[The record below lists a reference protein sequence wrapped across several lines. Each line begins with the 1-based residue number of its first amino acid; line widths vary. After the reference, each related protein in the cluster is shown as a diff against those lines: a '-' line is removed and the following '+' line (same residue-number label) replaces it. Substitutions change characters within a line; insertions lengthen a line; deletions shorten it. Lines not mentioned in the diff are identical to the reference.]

1 MDMTMKNEIKIIL
14 IIYLILFI
22 MLPIICLA
30 QNEIIEIET
39 VIDSI
44 EISQPVKDSLEIP
57 ADSLAVIEVSADSI
71 YIPAEEIPDT
81 TGISLK
87 ELKQNLEQYLED
99 TQNNKEKLQF
109 PFILY
114 NENFHL
120 KTPFD
125 PALRFIKNGF
135 TVIPFKVSNLH
146 ILQNYNPFFNTEY
159 KRGFTIF
166 SEGNFDLPVAVT
178 ESFLCLGEGD
188 MNHAYISFRKGDVLG
203 LKNIN
208 LKIDYLGHEGQW
220 LSVNE
225 NSRNYNLHLFSSHNW
240 GKIHLYHTT
249 IDQKIS
255 TNKLANAPELPES
268 KRIKDKISDTAI
280 LFENKYINFGIKYEN
295 LETDTLNRK
304 ISEFILS
311 KKMELGTHYIQACY
325 EYFMNNTDDNNFH
338 LLTLNHHS
346 QIAFL
351 KLGNSGYYQ
360 DEENHFFASELKY
373 TVLKSIN
380 VIVNYNVLKSENIF
394 FFIPEE
400 RTGTGLS
407 LDLPFIQT
415 EVIAGKENL
424 NEENTYFAETTS
436 YADLRYKR
444 LQLKMKNWTLY
455 RDIELEY
462 LPTLQSQTSLELI
475 LNLEYNNAIKLGI
488 EHVYTSEYSYTCDLQ
503 DSIVRDKF
511 SNLDAWLAFQV
522 TSRFQI
528 KVDAVNL
535 LNIDRLFAY
544 PVSEQLS
551 GPRFNVKLHWIFIN

>member
-1 MDMTMKNEIKIIL
+1 MTTKNEVKIRL

-22 MLPIICLA
+22 ILPVICRA
-30 QNEIIEIET
+30 QNMNIET
-39 VIDSI
+39 EVVFDSLDISQSI
-44 EISQPVKDSLEIP
+44 EDSLEIP
-57 ADSLAVIEVSADSI
+57 VDSLAVIEISEDSI
-71 YIPAEEIPDT
+71 FILAEVIPDT

-87 ELKQNLEQYLED
+87 ELKQSMDQYLED

-109 PFILY
+109 PFILF

-125 PALRFIKNGF
+125 PGLRFIKNGF

-146 ILQNYNPFFNTEY
+146 ILQNFKPFFNTEY

-166 SEGNFDLPVAVT
+166 SESNYDLPVAVT

-188 MNHAYISFRKGDVLG
+188 MNHAFVSFRKGGILG

-208 LKIDYLGHEGQW
+208 LKIDYLGQEGQW

-225 NSRNYNLHLFSSHNW
+225 KSHNFNLHLFSSHNW

-255 TNKLANAPELPES
+255 TNKLSNAPELPGS

-280 LFENKYINFGIKYEN
+280 LFENKYINFGARIEKTK
-295 LETDTLNRK
+295 TDTLNRDL
-304 ISEFILS
+304 SEFMLS
-311 KKMELGTHYIQACY
+311 KAFENNNHYIHSSY
-325 EYFMNNTDDNNFH
+325 EYFINNTDDNDFH
-338 LLTLNHHS
+338 LLTLDHHS
-346 QIAFL
+346 QITFL
-351 KLGNSGYYQ
+351 NLGNSGYYQ
-360 DEENHFFASELKY
+360 DEENHFFASELEY
-373 TVLKSIN
+373 TVLQGIN
-380 VIVNYNVLKSENIF
+380 VVVNYSILKSENIF
-394 FFIPEE
+394 FFQPEE
-400 RTGTGLS
+400 RTGTGLT
-407 LDLPFIQT
+407 LDLPFMKT
-415 EVIAGKENL
+415 EVVAGKENL
-424 NEENTYFAETTS
+424 SEENTYFVETTS
-436 YADLRYKR
+436 YADLHFKR

-455 RDIELEY
+455 RDIEFEY
-462 LPTLQSQTSLELI
+462 LPVWQSQTSLELI
-475 LNLEYNNAIKLGI
+475 LNLEYNNAIKLGL

-522 TSRFQI
+522 TRRFQI
-528 KVDAVNL
+528 QVDAVNL
-535 LNIDRLFAY
+535 LDNARLFAY

-551 GPRFNVKLHWIFIN
+551 GPRISVNLHWIFIN

>member
-1 MDMTMKNEIKIIL
+1 MITKNEVKIRL
-14 IIYLILFI
+14 IIYSILFI
-22 MLPIICLA
+22 VLPVICRA
-30 QNEIIEIET
+30 QNEIIESET

-71 YIPAEEIPDT
+71 YIPAEVTPDT

-87 ELKQNLEQYLED
+87 ELKQNLDQYLED

-125 PALRFIKNGF
+125 PGLRFIKNGF
-135 TVIPFKVSNLH
+135 TVIPFKASNLH

-166 SEGNFDLPVAVT
+166 SEDDYYLPFAVT
-178 ESFLCLGEGD
+178 ESYLCLGEGD
-188 MNHAYISFRKGDVLG
+188 MNHAFISFRKGEILG

-220 LSVNE
+220 LGVNE
-225 NSRNYNLHLFSSHNW
+225 KSRNYNLHLFSSHNW

-255 TNKLANAPELPES
+255 ANKLADAPELPES
-268 KRIKDKISDTAI
+268 KRIKDEISDTAI
-280 LFENKYINFGIKYEN
+280 LFENGYINFGIKYEN

-304 ISEFILS
+304 MSEFILS
-311 KKMELGTHYIQACY
+311 KKLELGTHYIQACY

-338 LLTLNHHS
+338 LLTLDHHS
-346 QIAFL
+346 KIAFL
-351 KLGNSGYYQ
+351 NLGNSGYYQ
-360 DEENHFFASELKY
+360 DEENYFFASELEY
-373 TVLKSIN
+373 TVLKCIN
-380 VIVNYNVLKSENIF
+380 VIVKYNVLKSENTF
-394 FFIPEE
+394 FFQPEE

-407 LDLPFIQT
+407 LDLPFMQT

-436 YADLRYKR
+436 YADLHFKR

-455 RDIELEY
+455 RDIDLDD

-475 LNLEYNNAIKLGI
+475 LNLVYNNAIKLGI

-511 SNLDAWLAFQV
+511 SNFDAWLAFQI
-522 TSRFQI
+522 TRRFQI
-528 KVDAVNL
+528 EVNAVNL
-535 LNIDRLFAY
+535 LDIDRLFAY
-544 PVSEQLS
+544 PVSEKLS
-551 GPRFNVKLHWIFIN
+551 GPRLNVNLHWIFIN

>member
-39 VIDSI
+39 VIDSL

-188 MNHAYISFRKGDVLG
+188 MNHAYISFRKGDILG

-208 LKIDYLGHEGQW
+208 LKID
-220 LSVNE
+220 
-225 NSRNYNLHLFSSHNW
+225 
-240 GKIHLYHTT
+240 
-249 IDQKIS
+249 
-255 TNKLANAPELPES
+255 
-268 KRIKDKISDTAI
+268 
-280 LFENKYINFGIKYEN
+280 
-295 LETDTLNRK
+295 
-304 ISEFILS
+304 
-311 KKMELGTHYIQACY
+311 
-325 EYFMNNTDDNNFH
+325 
-338 LLTLNHHS
+338 
-346 QIAFL
+346 
-351 KLGNSGYYQ
+351 
-360 DEENHFFASELKY
+360 
-373 TVLKSIN
+373 
-380 VIVNYNVLKSENIF
+380 
-394 FFIPEE
+394 
-400 RTGTGLS
+400 
-407 LDLPFIQT
+407 
-415 EVIAGKENL
+415 
-424 NEENTYFAETTS
+424 
-436 YADLRYKR
+436 
-444 LQLKMKNWTLY
+444 
-455 RDIELEY
+455 
-462 LPTLQSQTSLELI
+462 
-475 LNLEYNNAIKLGI
+475 
-488 EHVYTSEYSYTCDLQ
+488 
-503 DSIVRDKF
+503 
-511 SNLDAWLAFQV
+511 
-522 TSRFQI
+522 
-528 KVDAVNL
+528 
-535 LNIDRLFAY
+535 
-544 PVSEQLS
+544 
-551 GPRFNVKLHWIFIN
+551 

>member
-1 MDMTMKNEIKIIL
+1 
-14 IIYLILFI
+14 
-22 MLPIICLA
+22 
-30 QNEIIEIET
+30 
-39 VIDSI
+39 
-44 EISQPVKDSLEIP
+44 
-57 ADSLAVIEVSADSI
+57 
-71 YIPAEEIPDT
+71 
-81 TGISLK
+81 
-87 ELKQNLEQYLED
+87 LED

-125 PALRFIKNGF
+125 PGLRFIKNGF

-146 ILQNYNPFFNTEY
+146 ILQNFSPFFNTEY
-159 KRGFTIF
+159 DRGFTIF
-166 SEGNFDLPVAVT
+166 SEGNYILPVAVT

-188 MNHAYISFRKGDVLG
+188 MNHAFISFRKGEILG

-208 LKIDYLGHEGQW
+208 LKIDYLGQEGQW

-225 NSRNYNLHLFSSHNW
+225 KSRNFNLHLFSSHDW
-240 GKIHLYHTT
+240 GKLHLYHTT

-255 TNKLANAPELPES
+255 TNKLVDAPELPES

-280 LFENKYINFGIKYEN
+280 LFENKYINFGAQ
-295 LETDTLNRK
+295 LEKTKTDTLNRDL
-304 ISEFILS
+304 SELMLS
-311 KKMELGTHYIQACY
+311 KTFENNNHYIYSSY
-325 EYFMNNTDDNNFH
+325 EYFMNNSNDTNFH
-338 LLTLNHHS
+338 LLTLDHHS

-351 KLGNSGYYQ
+351 DLGNSGYYQ
-360 DEENHFFASELKY
+360 DEENHFFASELEY
-373 TVLKSIN
+373 TVLQGIN
-380 VIVNYNVLKSENIF
+380 IVVNYSILKLGNISF
-394 FFIPEE
+394 FQPEE
-400 RTGTGLS
+400 RTGTGFVF
-407 LDLPFIQT
+407 DLAFMKT
-415 EVIAGKENL
+415 KVIAGKENL
-424 NEENTYFAETTS
+424 SEENTYFAETTS
-436 YADLRYKR
+436 FADLHFKR

-455 RDIELEY
+455 RDIELDE

-511 SNLDAWLAFQV
+511 SNFDAWLAFQV
-522 TSRFQI
+522 TRRFKI

-535 LNIDRLFAY
+535 LDNDRLFAY

-551 GPRFNVKLHWIFIN
+551 GPRFNVNLHWIFIN